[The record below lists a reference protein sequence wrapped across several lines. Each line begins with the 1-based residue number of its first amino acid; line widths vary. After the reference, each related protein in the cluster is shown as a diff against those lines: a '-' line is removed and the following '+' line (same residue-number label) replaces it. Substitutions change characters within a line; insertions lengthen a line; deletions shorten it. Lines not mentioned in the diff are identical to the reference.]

1 MMQRSPGPNTP
12 EFVDYYAVAERSIH
26 KPMQPWAGVQMGNEF
41 WQKLSNGVSTK
52 HSTLGNLQVI
62 DPPTSTP
69 QIINCFDYEH
79 FENVTGDRNTND

>member
-1 MMQRSPGPNTP
+1 
-12 EFVDYYAVAERSIH
+12 
-26 KPMQPWAGVQMGNEF
+26 MQPWAGVQIGNEF
-41 WQKLSNGVSTK
+41 WQKLSNGGSTK